1 MTQDSHDEKR
11 RKHMAMMGAVKPL
24 EWVKHPNASMWRCD
38 TVVGLYQVAA
48 IAQPAT
54 WTFDGLPGQT
64 ASGEADDEHEAKA
77 AAQADYQAR
86 ILSALSIPTD
96 ATAALDAML
105 AEAEQRGFDRAKD
118 QAAENL
124 YQFMMDNSDEAL
136 QAQIDCLLADMTL
149 DGNPNLAAYFRD
161 KLIASIPTDAA
172 TTLSQEK

>member
-1 MTQDSHDEKR
+1 VLDILESKKGMVMTQDSHDEKR

-24 EWVKHPNASMWRCD
+24 EWVKHPNAYMWRCD

-77 AAQADYQAR
+77 AAQADYSAR

-96 ATAALDAML
+96 AAAALEAALMGAYKEGWSDGAANYHHDRNETSHEGWLISDTYLDTAAM
-105 AEAEQRGFDRAKD
+105 
-118 QAAENL
+118 
-124 YQFMMDNSDEAL
+124 
-136 QAQIDCLLADMTL
+136 
-149 DGNPNLAAYFRD
+149 
-161 KLIASIPTDAA
+161 
-172 TTLSQEK
+172 SQEK